1 MRTTARRL
9 ALPAAALAAALALT
23 ACQSSDQDAAAPAP
37 AKPGTTAPA
46 TTAPATATPEST
58 ASAPAA
64 PAPSSSPATEAARK
78 TTEPPAKPSPKA
90 PTDSTAGSGSAGS
103 GSTGSD
109 SGSAGNT
116 PLRPCTA
123 ADVKVVASKVSRPI
137 NHLALTI
144 TNTGGRVCHAPD
156 APLVGFDHSQAPIRI
171 VEESKPQA
179 VVTLTP
185 GESAYASLI
194 LTGEPAGPGEDTHG
208 TTVRTIKVNLTA
220 DSMVTVAAPS
230 GTYVDDG
237 AAVSYWQRELEDAL
251 QY

>member
-1 MRTTARRL
+1 MRTSVRRL

-23 ACQSSDQDAAAPAP
+23 ACQSTDQEPTAKSPEKPQQTTTAPAATPTTANPTPTQPQTQTAVPTPTAEPTRTTTPEKPAPTTSAPAP
-37 AKPGTTAPA
+37 ARTTAKPRPS
-46 TTAPATATPEST
+46 TDDDAPVS
-58 ASAPAA
+58 
-64 PAPSSSPATEAARK
+64 
-78 TTEPPAKPSPKA
+78 
-90 PTDSTAGSGSAGS
+90 
-103 GSTGSD
+103 
-109 SGSAGNT
+109 
-116 PLRPCTA
+116 RPCTA
-123 ADVKVVASKVSRPI
+123 ADVKVVASKVTRPI

-144 TNTGGRVCHAPD
+144 TNTGGRRCDAVG

-179 VVTLTP
+179 VVTLLP

-194 LTGEPAGPGEDTHG
+194 LTGEPGGDTHG
-208 TTVRTIKVNLTA
+208 MTIRTIKVNLTT
-220 DSMVTVAAPS
+220 DSMETVTAPK